1 MVGAGFSLRNAK
13 LFRVHNSLKGIHM
26 KRRTFLKTA
35 AIGAASTT
43 LAGAGLSSN
52 ESISEQAG
60 KGGPRGPIILSTWN
74 YGRAVSEAAYNKITG
89 NGSVLDAVEAA
100 VRIPE
105 ADPNV
110 NSVGYGGYP
119 DRDGK
124 VTLDACIMDGNGNC
138 GSVVFLEHIMHP
150 VSVARLVMEQ
160 TPHVILAGEGA
171 LQFALSHGF
180 QKENLLTE
188 KSKAAYERRLK
199 AGNFL
204 PPGAMKD
211 DHDTIGLLAMDGNG
225 SFAGACS
232 TSGLAWKLRGRVGDS
247 PIIGAGLF
255 VDNEAGA
262 ATATGLGEAVI
273 KIAGTAMIVEMMR
286 AGKSPQQACRL
297 AIERLVRKQPKYKEI
312 DDFLVGFI
320 AMNREGDTGGYS
332 YKKGFQYAKFQDGE
346 YTVIDAGHMA

>member
-1 MVGAGFSLRNAK
+1 
-13 LFRVHNSLKGIHM
+13 M

-35 AIGAASTT
+35 AIGAAAAA
-43 LAGAGLSSN
+43 LPGAGQSA
-52 ESISEQAG
+52 SEAFTRKSG
-60 KGGPRGPIILSTWN
+60 DARARGPLILSTWN

-89 NGSVLDAVEAA
+89 NGSVIDAVEAA

-110 NSVGYGGYP
+110 TSVGYGGYP

-124 VTLDACIMDGNGNC
+124 VTLDACIMDGDGNC
-138 GSVVFLEHIMHP
+138 GSVVFLENIVHP

-180 QKENLLTE
+180 EKENLLTD

-199 AGNFL
+199 AGNFA
-204 PPGAMKD
+204 PPGALKE
-211 DHDTIGLLAMDGNG
+211 DHDTIGLLAMDGKG
-225 SFAGACS
+225 KIAGACS

-255 VDNEAGA
+255 VDNEVGA
-262 ATATGLGEAVI
+262 ATSTGLGEAVI
-273 KIAGTAMIVEMMR
+273 KIAGTAVIVEMMR
-286 AGKSPQQACRL
+286 AGKSPQEACQL
-297 AIERLVRKQPKYKEI
+297 AIERMIRKQPRYKEV

-320 AMNREGDTGGYS
+320 AMSMDGDVGGFS
-332 YKKGFQYAKFQDGE
+332 HKKGFQYAKYQGGE
-346 YTVIDAGHMA
+346 YTVIDADYLVK